1 MNIAQISSPSIL
13 ICPSSKLKQY
23 ICNLKLSDNLP
34 QGISNIVYKNKIK
47 TDFKPVDIPFVL
59 TEEDKC
65 FIKKLSLNDY
75 KDYLTNFSVKA
86 AQIGEAAKLLS
97 LQDIYWLYEH
107 IQYDNKVQEEN
118 IYLHELL
125 EGSQI
130 ILPKNKIIPR
140 NEELEKRCQKLKAEQ
155 DNRVYHEMTKNVDNV
170 KKRYPEDSLGYQLK
184 QMNKNLVA
192 IFQFIL
198 SVAAGFAFGFIGVEL
213 ITGSL
218 DFGFRLLLGI
228 ICALTIALAEL
239 YFLAKKLNEELQF
252 EHNVHHQQKLSKLD

>member
-13 ICPSSKLKQY
+13 ICPCPELKKY
-23 ICNLKLSDNLP
+23 ICNLKLSKDLP
-34 QGISNIVYKNKIK
+34 QGISNILYKNKIK
-47 TDFKPVDIPFVL
+47 TNFKPVDIPFVL
-59 TEEDKC
+59 TEEDKS
-65 FIKKLSLNDY
+65 FIKELSLSVHNDY
-75 KDYLTNFSVKA
+75 LSNFSVKA
-86 AQIGEAAKLLS
+86 GPIDDKEKLLS

-107 IQYDNKVQEEN
+107 IQNENKSQEEK

-130 ILPKNKIIPR
+130 ILPKNKLIPR
-140 NEELEKRCQKLKAEQ
+140 SKELEKRCQKLKAEQ

-170 KKRYPEDSLGYQLK
+170 KKRYPEDSIGYQLK

-239 YFLAKKLNEELQF
+239 YFLAKKLNEEIQF
-252 EHNVHHQQKLSKLD
+252 EHNVHQQQKLSKLD